1 MLGVCLKYEQKNYG
15 SKLQALAT
23 VKGFENL
30 KVDYEIIRYNKK
42 DLRFIIKSIPRIF
55 NFTFINDRY
64 LEIQRKSAF
73 KKHPEIAKK
82 VAMRNKAFD
91 EFDRYF
97 ENKLSPLYKSYTD
110 LKKSCKT
117 AYSKVI
123 TCSDQLWSPSALA
136 SNFYNLNFAP
146 DEVEKISWSSSFG
159 VGKIPWYQITR
170 TKKYLNRI
178 ENITMRENKGA
189 EIVEQLTGRKVPV
202 LMDPVFSLTKAEWQ
216 DLVPCSPPEFDNYIF
231 CYFLG
236 NNPHHRQVAKE
247 LADKTGLKIVTL
259 RHLDYFTKTDENFGD
274 YAPYDVDPQRFLNIL
289 RNAKYVLTDSFHGMA
304 FSVICEKQFLVFDRY
319 NKNSKNSKN
328 SRIESVCENLNLQE
342 RHFDL
347 NDDITEIITKPIDY
361 TAVLKMVEEYR
372 QKTKDYLK
380 TTLNNNA

>member
-1 MLGVCLKYEQKNYG
+1 
-15 SKLQALAT
+15 
-23 VKGFENL
+23 
-30 KVDYEIIRYNKK
+30 
-42 DLRFIIKSIPRIF
+42 
-55 NFTFINDRY
+55 
-64 LEIQRKSAF
+64 
-73 KKHPEIAKK
+73 
-82 VAMRNKAFD
+82 
-91 EFDRYF
+91 
-97 ENKLSPLYKSYTD
+97 
-110 LKKSCKT
+110 
-117 AYSKVI
+117 
-123 TCSDQLWSPSALA
+123 
-136 SNFYNLNFAP
+136 
-146 DEVEKISWSSSFG
+146 
-159 VGKIPWYQITR
+159 
-170 TKKYLNRI
+170 
-178 ENITMRENKGA
+178 
-189 EIVEQLTGRKVPV
+189 
-202 LMDPVFSLTKAEWQ
+202 
-216 DLVPCSPPEFDNYIF
+216 
-231 CYFLG
+231 LG

-247 LADKTGLKIVTL
+247 LANKTGLKIVTL

-380 TTLNNNA
+380 TTLNNNV

>member
-23 VKGFENL
+23 VRSFENL
-30 KVDYEIIRYNKK
+30 KVDYEIIRYNKR
-42 DLRFIIKSIPRIF
+42 DLRFVIKSIPRIF

-73 KKHPEIAKK
+73 KKHPHVAEK
-82 VAMRNKAFD
+82 VVIRNKAF
-91 EFDRYF
+91 ESFDSQF
-97 ENKLSPLYKSYTD
+97 KNKLSPLYKNYND
-110 LKKSCKT
+110 LKQKCGKV
-117 AYSKVI
+117 YSQVI

-146 DEVEKISWSSSFG
+146 NEVEKISWSSSFG
-159 VGKIPWYQITR
+159 VSKIPWYQVGR
-170 TKKYLNRI
+170 TKKYLNPI
-178 ENITMRENKGA
+178 EKIIMRENHGA
-189 EIVEQLTGRKVPV
+189 EIVKQLTGRNVPV
-202 LMDPVFSLTKAEWQ
+202 LMDPVFAFDKKEWEA
-216 DLVPCSPPEFDNYIF
+216 LVPCEPPEWEDYIF

-236 NNPHHRQVAKE
+236 SNPKHREAAKE
-247 LADKTGLKIVTL
+247 LAEKTGLKIVTL
-259 RHLDYFTKTDENFGD
+259 RHLDCFTKTDENFGD
-274 YAPYDVDPQRFLNIL
+274 YAPYDVTAQRFLNIL
-289 RNAKYVLTDSFHGMA
+289 RNAKFVLTDSFHGMA

-342 RHFDL
+342 RHYDFSG
-347 NDDITEIITKPIDY
+347 DITEIIRKPIDY
-361 TAVLKMVEEYR
+361 TAVLKRVEEYR

-380 TTLNNNA
+380 ATLKKD